1 MSTSKLDQLKEL
13 YASEDPNNPDPVLIA
28 ELSRSLARSGC
39 DEVRMAIFNCLGIP
53 PWEIEAEKD
62 KYLLDLFSE
71 GTLSVAIKDGQRIL
85 IARGTEAM
93 MNSICTDPTSFLHDK
108 YDKLIII
115 SPETLTTLEARF
127 RANMH
132 MHEGVVWEEVKH
144 SLELNPEAL
153 KSLALMEAA
162 GHEPDVYHD
171 DENDFYFGTCSKEVP
186 QSSRNLDY
194 FDAEKQASQIGINLM
209 SEDHYKDILQ
219 MKYEFDLG
227 SYSWLYTNQERLTG
241 LRMAIVGGRYSSSIS
256 SYYRY
261 ASRQF
266 PDSGW
271 RGSISIKIALKTNAR
286 RNKIAP

>member
-108 YDKLIII
+108 YDQLILIT
-115 SPETLTTLEARF
+115 PEQTETLSTLETRF
-127 RANMH
+127 KANMH
-132 MHEGVVWEEVKH
+132 MHEGVEWEAVKR
-144 SLELNPEAL
+144 SLELDPEAL
-153 KSLALMEAA
+153 KTLSKMEEH

-171 DENDFYFGTCSKEVP
+171 EETDYYFGTCSKESP
-186 QSSRNLDY
+186 QSGRNLDY
-194 FDAEKQASQIGINLM
+194 YQSVDQAKSIGSKLILM
-209 SEDHYKDILQ
+209 PPDHYKDKLQ
-219 MKYEFDLG
+219 NKGTFDDLSWVWLLTEKRNLSAG
-227 SYSWLYTNQERLTG
+227 SAQYGVRFGNTVRVTQYSAGSRNE
-241 LRMAIVGGRYSSSIS
+241 LRA
-256 SYYRY
+256 
-261 ASRQF
+261 
-266 PDSGW
+266 W
-271 RGSISIKIALKTNAR
+271 RGSLRVKKS
-286 RNKIAP
+286 